1 MQYNELEC
9 LSVFK
14 YFFVYSRQLGKGE
27 QTVAKTTKKMTTKKE
42 AENYGKLE
50 ILHIFTVSNIPR
62 GSLQNKSNNKCFEKE
77 VNSMCVGLI
86 FNYTN
91 GQD

>member
-1 MQYNELEC
+1 M
-9 LSVFK
+9 
-14 YFFVYSRQLGKGE
+14 GKGE
-27 QTVAKTTKKMTTKKE
+27 QIVAKTKKEKMMTKKE
-42 AENYGKLE
+42 AENYGKLG
-50 ILHIFTVSNIPR
+50 ILHIFTVSHIPR

>member
-1 MQYNELEC
+1 M
-9 LSVFK
+9 
-14 YFFVYSRQLGKGE
+14 GKGE
-27 QTVAKTTKKMTTKKE
+27 LTEVKTKKKMTTKEE
-42 AENYGKLE
+42 AENYGKVG
-50 ILHIFTVSNIPR
+50 ILHIFTVSHIPR